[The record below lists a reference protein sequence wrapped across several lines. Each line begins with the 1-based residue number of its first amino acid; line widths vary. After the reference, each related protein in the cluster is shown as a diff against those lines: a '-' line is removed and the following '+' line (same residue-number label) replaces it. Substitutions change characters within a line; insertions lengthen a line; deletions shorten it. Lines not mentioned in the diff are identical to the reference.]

1 MIKKD
6 DVQYISHLSRIY
18 TDGSEAETLA
28 KNLEDILSY
37 IEKLKTLD
45 IKDVKPT
52 SHVLPLKNVFRED
65 VLKESLGQE
74 NAMKIAVES
83 EKGFFK
89 VPQVIE

>member
-18 TDGSEAETLA
+18 IDDSEAETLA

-37 IEKLKTLD
+37 IEKLKMLD
-45 IKDVKPT
+45 VKDVKPT

-65 VLKESLGQE
+65 ALKESLGQE
-74 NAMKIAVES
+74 NAIKIAVES